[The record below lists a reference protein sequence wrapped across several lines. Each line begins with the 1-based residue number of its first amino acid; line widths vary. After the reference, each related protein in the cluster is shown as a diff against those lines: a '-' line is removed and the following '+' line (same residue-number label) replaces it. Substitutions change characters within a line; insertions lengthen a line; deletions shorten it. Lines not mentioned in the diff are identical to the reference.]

1 MPWLIGQGVDDLSQ
15 AGPMNH
21 CLGLL
26 ALGEGAWSVILP
38 SGFGFKLRTG
48 TLICFLTIEEGR
60 LVREGE
66 CRERARRR
74 EADM

>member
-15 AGPMNH
+15 AGPMHH

-38 SGFGFKLRTG
+38 SGFGFKLRTDTDSLSDYRG
-48 TLICFLTIEEGR
+48 RQVGEG
-60 LVREGE
+60 G
-66 CRERARRR
+66 
-74 EADM
+74 